1 MIGHRPSEVM
11 DELLLRRRAASG
23 SAGTAKSFARY
34 LMGNAG
40 LELEEEIM
48 PVILLWGIPTLI
60 VVGGG
65 AFWLIH
71 AHH

>member
-1 MIGHRPSEVM
+1 M
-11 DELLLRRRAASG
+11 DDLLLRRRVASG
-23 SAGTAKSFARY
+23 SPGTAASIAGY
-34 LMGNAG
+34 QTGNAF
-40 LELEEEIM
+40 ELEEDTM

>member
-1 MIGHRPSEVM
+1 MFVVG
-11 DELLLRRRAASG
+11 RA
-23 SAGTAKSFARY
+23 
-34 LMGNAG
+34 M
-40 LELEEEIM
+40 LELEEDTM

>member
-1 MIGHRPSEVM
+1 MKGLPSFRFPGEQQGQLPVIRWAM
-11 DELLLRRRAASG
+11 
-23 SAGTAKSFARY
+23 
-34 LMGNAG
+34 
-40 LELEEEIM
+40 LELEEDTM

-65 AFWLIH
+65 AFWLVH

>member
-1 MIGHRPSEVM
+1 MAILAELSLPSSFRSPVPAEQRRQ
-11 DELLLRRRAASG
+11 LLVIRRA
-23 SAGTAKSFARY
+23 
-34 LMGNAG
+34 M